1 MVLIFSALNA
11 ATDLG
16 PTPTKSRILCIC
28 LRAVPTVEAVLVL
41 SLNVKSIDFF
51 PVELALALAL
61 ALELALTLALTLALE
76 LALELPLE

>member
-16 PTPTKSRILCIC
+16 PTPTKSRILWIC
-28 LRAVPTVEAVLVL
+28 LRADTTFEPGLAL
-41 SLNVKSIDFF
+41 SLNVKSIDLF
-51 PVELALALAL
+51 PVEALELPLALPLAL
-61 ALELALTLALTLALE
+61 ALELPLA